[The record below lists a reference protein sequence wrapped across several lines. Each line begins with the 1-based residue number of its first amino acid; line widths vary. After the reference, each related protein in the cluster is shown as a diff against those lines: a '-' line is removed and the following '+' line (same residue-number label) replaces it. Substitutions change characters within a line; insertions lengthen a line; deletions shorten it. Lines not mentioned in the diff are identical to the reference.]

1 MIVDEIRSRLKSDD
15 EEVRRSV
22 LHMLEGVPL
31 NESLGIIFCAMGDDS
46 WRVRK
51 ESVEAFANAQPDES
65 SIEKLLE
72 LLRNEENAGLRNSAA
87 EAVIRNGAIAIQPLI
102 KMVTDPDADV
112 RKFVVDLMGAIKNP
126 LFVKP
131 LLNALTDPD
140 VNVSAAAAEHLGSS
154 GDPGVIPDLLRAIVA
169 NQAVLFRFS
178 ALGALST
185 LAEPSPVPVDVLR
198 LADQVILRKAVYDC
212 LGSIADDKSLPIL
225 LDGFYSQQKGSRSAA
240 LKAIF
245 RIYSRSEVT
254 ARHEIEDELRSLNGK
269 DVIPALLN
277 LFDSQDALLVEALI
291 WCSVATGDSRFVPIL
306 IESFEDERFT
316 ESALKSLKNFGSA
329 GISNVVAQHASA
341 NENVRC
347 AVCTLIGECGYSEYA
362 DLIGAA
368 FNDQSPRVR
377 KAAITAAGKIGLNSL
392 IPDLVR
398 LADDMDE
405 TVSTSAV
412 SSLQGLALNCRPEI
426 LKIARQFSASESPRH
441 RRYASHLYA
450 SLGEH
455 ERLLLL
461 AKDENPLV
469 REAAVSAIGNLRL
482 KSSGTI
488 LVMALVDEDPDVR
501 IAAADALGNINENA
515 SLDALEH
522 ALEDEDTWVRCAVLR
537 AIARIDRERVLA
549 IIKRVHTEAEGLFMI
564 TCLQI
569 LEADCGFDAQSIIRL
584 ALTNPDPDI
593 ARQASMSLEHC
604 FSEK

>member
-1 MIVDEIRSRLKSDD
+1 MIVDDIRSRLKSDD
-15 EEVRRSV
+15 EEVRRSA
-22 LHMLEGVPL
+22 LHMLEGLPL
-31 NESLGIIFCAMGDDS
+31 HDSLGIIFCAMGDDS

-51 ESVEAFANAQPDES
+51 ESVEAFAHAHPDES
-65 SIEKLLE
+65 AIEKLLE

-87 EAVIRNGAIAIQPLI
+87 EAVIRHGAIAAQPLI
-102 KMVTDPDADV
+102 RMATDPDADV

-131 LLNALTDPD
+131 LLNALSDPD
-140 VNVSAAAAEHLGSS
+140 VNVASAAAEHLGAT

-178 ALGALST
+178 ALGALSV
-185 LAEPSPVPVDVLR
+185 LAEPSSVPVEVLR

-212 LGSIADDKSLPIL
+212 LGSIADAASLPML
-225 LDGFYSQQKGSRSAA
+225 LNGFYSQQKGSRSAA

-245 RIYSRSEVT
+245 RIYCRSDV
-254 ARHEIEDELRSLNGK
+254 AVRHEIEGELRSLNGK
-269 DVIPALLN
+269 DVITGLLN

-291 WCSVATGDSRFVPIL
+291 WCSIATGDSRFVPIL

-347 AVCTLIGECGYSEYA
+347 AMCTLIGECGYSDYA
-362 DLIGAA
+362 DLIGTA

-377 KAAITAAGKIGLNSL
+377 KAAIIAAGKIGLNSL

-398 LADDMDE
+398 LADDLDE
-405 TVSTSAV
+405 TVSASAV
-412 SSLQGLALNCRPEI
+412 SSLQGLALNSRPEI
-426 LKIARQFSASESPRH
+426 LNIARQFSASESPRH
-441 RRYASHLYA
+441 RRYASHLYS

-455 ERLLLL
+455 EHLLLL

-488 LVMALVDEDPDVR
+488 LVMALVDENPDVR
-501 IAAADALGNINENA
+501 IAAADALGNISENA

-537 AIARIDRERVLA
+537 AIARIDRERALA
-549 IIKRVHTEAEGLFMI
+549 IIKRVHTKAEGLFMI

-569 LEADCGFDAQSIIRL
+569 LEADCGFDAQTIIRL
-584 ALTNPDPDI
+584 SLANPDPDI

-604 FSEK
+604 FSDK